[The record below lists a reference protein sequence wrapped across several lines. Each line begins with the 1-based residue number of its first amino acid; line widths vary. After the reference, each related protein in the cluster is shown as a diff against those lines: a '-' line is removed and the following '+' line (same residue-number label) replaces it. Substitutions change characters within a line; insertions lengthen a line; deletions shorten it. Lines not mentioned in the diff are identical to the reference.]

1 MGLGSKPNACRM
13 ITDKEEKL
21 LFESKAF
28 GTEDPV
34 VLQRTMWYLISL
46 HFGYRGREQAS
57 KLKWGDISLEVDQ
70 ETKEEFLQ
78 WNIQRGSKCE
88 SGEKE
93 TCPSR
98 KFAPRAHAT
107 GLDNCPVAVYNKLKS
122 HRPPETLHTDSPF
135 FLQINRSKKEI
146 ADILP

>member
-1 MGLGSKPNACRM
+1 MGLGNKPNACRM

-21 LFESKAF
+21 LFESKAY

-78 WNIQRGSKCE
+78 WKCE
-88 SGEKE
+88 
-93 TCPSR
+93 
-98 KFAPRAHAT
+98 
-107 GLDNCPVAVYNKLKS
+107 
-122 HRPPETLHTDSPF
+122 
-135 FLQINRSKKEI
+135 
-146 ADILP
+146 